1 MTVEQ
6 ASQDLLE
13 TLDLALYMNDFGGF
27 QCNRDDAMDIEGAI
41 DTLEKALAQ
50 TKQREWV
57 ELTRGDIISME
68 IPADASIVDIAWAI
82 EAIIK
87 KKNT

>member
-1 MTVEQ
+1 MNSEEDEFNRIEREASLRKAAVQ
-6 ASQDLLE
+6 A
-13 TLDLALYMNDFGGF
+13 AV
-27 QCNRDDAMDIEGAI
+27 
-41 DTLEKALAQ
+41 
-50 TKQREWV
+50 TKREWV

>member
-1 MTVEQ
+1 MTPEDEEFNRVEREVSLRKAAVQ
-6 ASQDLLE
+6 ADV
-13 TLDLALYMNDFGGF
+13 
-27 QCNRDDAMDIEGAI
+27 
-41 DTLEKALAQ
+41 
-50 TKQREWV
+50 TKREWV

>member
-13 TLDLALYMNDFGGF
+13 TLDFTLYMNDFGGL
-27 QCNRDDAMDIEGAI
+27 QCNKDDAVDIEAAI
-41 DTLEKALAQ
+41 DKVERALAQ
-50 TKQREWV
+50 TKQHEWV

>member
-13 TLDLALYMNDFGGF
+13 TLDLALYMNDFGGL
-27 QCNRDDAMDIEGAI
+27 QCNRDDATDIEAAI

>member
-1 MTVEQ
+1 MTPEDEEFNRVEREATLRKAAVQ
-6 ASQDLLE
+6 ADV
-13 TLDLALYMNDFGGF
+13 
-27 QCNRDDAMDIEGAI
+27 
-41 DTLEKALAQ
+41 
-50 TKQREWV
+50 TKREWV

>member
-1 MTVEQ
+1 MTPEDEEFNRVEREASLRKAAVQ
-6 ASQDLLE
+6 A
-13 TLDLALYMNDFGGF
+13 AV
-27 QCNRDDAMDIEGAI
+27 
-41 DTLEKALAQ
+41 
-50 TKQREWV
+50 TKREWV

>member
-1 MTVEQ
+1 MTPEDEEFNRIEREASLRKAAVQ
-6 ASQDLLE
+6 A
-13 TLDLALYMNDFGGF
+13 AV
-27 QCNRDDAMDIEGAI
+27 
-41 DTLEKALAQ
+41 
-50 TKQREWV
+50 TKREWV

>member
-1 MTVEQ
+1 MTPEDEEFNRVEREASLRKAAVQ
-6 ASQDLLE
+6 ADV
-13 TLDLALYMNDFGGF
+13 
-27 QCNRDDAMDIEGAI
+27 
-41 DTLEKALAQ
+41 
-50 TKQREWV
+50 TKREWV